1 MPSMYNL
8 DGTYNPNVFQV
19 KAPRYRCRRCQ
30 AISKTIFA
38 QGWVC
43 MNVNCLSY
51 FKMVDHATG
60 YEAVLGKPQ
69 YSEAFKSE
77 RSPYEGG
84 ANGLVPL
91 IPRLM
96 TEQDMVLY
104 SRTGTEEIF
113 SKGIVCPICKCCSR
127 RIHFKK
133 WTCENGC
140 DFVHELPVRTLTA
153 IQANLQGVKNAEK
166 YPKVVAQ
173 NGVSQTSEPV
183 GHFDVDQFEIK
194 TREGEF
200 IGYVRHFKSNDLV
213 NALEDGP
220 DDLFREMQENDF
232 GLMRRAVRQKGSSGE
247 ILTSHYA
254 SNWGAPY
261 KFVVA
266 QSSQPF
272 TAAPKVIVKALKK
285 MTWAGQ
291 SCIAEHGP
299 AFQDFNELL
308 SIGYLENTKIGY
320 HDDGEKEL
328 GPTIAT
334 LSLGAQAVMMLRPK
348 KSTPEGMGT
357 SRNNA
362 KGTKAEDL
370 EILLNHGDIII
381 MHGEKLQKYYE
392 HQVIPA
398 GTLRY
403 ALTCRTILPE
413 KLQSDEER
421 KDAARLAELPRGHEA
436 WNYDGNKIIQPT
448 EEEVQA
454 ARSRQMI
461 LAMQRTLDDLQTML
475 RTSSGEEVA
484 QLKGRIDEVITAYR
498 RVIDGAQVMPAPEA
512 QMAAAVVNA
521 EAEGYVVVPHADAA
535 ADALNSQ
542 MDVSNNLNDA
552 AANAQNPQ
560 AGLANNIGDE
570 VSVAQGTHE
579 LANGFPDAA
588 PEAQRSRMD
597 LGSNLFDEVPTSQ
610 GPQDQLASGLLDA
623 ASDVKDAHDSQDE
636 LANNVGEMDLNT
648 NTGSTINHHNFSRF

>member
-1 MPSMYNL
+1 MYNL

-19 KAPRYRCRRCQ
+19 KAPIYRCRRCQ
-30 AISKTIFA
+30 AVSKTIFA

-51 FKMVDHATG
+51 FKMVDHTTG
-60 YEAVLGKPQ
+60 YEAVLGNPQ

-77 RSPYEGG
+77 RSPYEG
-84 ANGLVPL
+84 AADGLVPL

-127 RIHFKK
+127 RIHFKR

-153 IQANLQGVKNAEK
+153 IQANLRGVKNVEK
-166 YPKVVAQ
+166 YPKVASH
-173 NGVSQTSEPV
+173 NGVSHSSEPV

-272 TAAPKVIVKALKK
+272 TDAPRVIVKALKK
-285 MTWAGQ
+285 MAWAGQ
-291 SCIAEHGP
+291 SSVAEQGP

-413 KLQSDEER
+413 KLQSDDER
-421 KDAARLAELPRGHEA
+421 KDAARLAILPDGHEA

-454 ARSRQMI
+454 ARSRQMV

-484 QLKGRIDEVITAYR
+484 QLNGRIDEVIAAYR
-498 RVIDGAQVMPAPEA
+498 RFIDGAQVMPALEDA
-512 QMAAAVVNA
+512 DAEVADA
-521 EAEGYVVVPHADAA
+521 EAKGYVMVRRTDAA
-535 ADALNSQ
+535 ADAQNSQ
-542 MDVSNNLNDA
+542 MDLASNNGGA
-552 AANAQNPQ
+552 VGHAQNPQ
-560 AGLANNIGDE
+560 A
-570 VSVAQGTHE
+570 E
-579 LANGFPDAA
+579 LANTLRNEVPAAQGAQNELTNGLPDAA
-588 PEAQRSRMD
+588 PEAY
-597 LGSNLFDEVPTSQ
+597 
-610 GPQDQLASGLLDA
+610 
-623 ASDVKDAHDSQDE
+623 DAHDSRDE
-636 LANNVGEMDLNT
+636 LANNVGEMGLNT
-648 NTGSTINHHNFSRF
+648 NPD